1 MPRRPLFCQTCDDLL
16 NQLARAADVVA
27 AGHAVGP
34 ETDGTEC
41 HATSEMRTD
50 LRERYLALRE
60 RVLLHLEIAH
70 DQARMTVRFCD
81 PRICFSAQF
90 RALMVAVQD
99 QLARQGRPGV

>member
-34 ETDGTEC
+34 ETDGAEC

-70 DQARMTVRFCD
+70 DQARTSRQSDSVIRASVF
-81 PRICFSAQF
+81 PRSSE
-90 RALMVAVQD
+90 
-99 QLARQGRPGV
+99 P

>member
-70 DQARMTVRFCD
+70 DQARTSRQSDSVIRASVF
-81 PRICFSAQF
+81 PRSSE
-90 RALMVAVQD
+90 
-99 QLARQGRPGV
+99 P